1 MGMFPEHLRYAAV
14 KPLYKKG
21 DTSNMANYR
30 PILLLTFSEVVEA
43 TRYNTIII
51 YKLIIYW

>member
-1 MGMFPEHLRYAAV
+1 MGIFPEYLKYATV

-30 PILLLTFSEVVEA
+30 PIFLLMTFLKVIEA
-43 TRYNTIII
+43 
-51 YKLIIYW
+51 KM